1 MEQRIS
7 IGEHISRVLG
17 IPEKYVNVCLALFDD
32 GATVPFI
39 ARYRKEVTGS
49 LDEVQIENIR
59 REKESYQALLSR
71 KEFIIEKIDSL
82 GALTDNL
89 REQIHRCMDIKSLE
103 DLYLPY
109 KPKQRTRASLARARG
124 LEPLAKMVM
133 SQNLTEPETAALRFC
148 NNKEVSSPA
157 DALAG
162 AMDIIAEWISENR
175 QARSFVRDEYR
186 KNGIF
191 RSKVVKGKEEEGS
204 KYSDYYDYSE
214 PLRRCRSHRFL
225 AVARGVAEGI
235 LTSKLVIEDS
245 VAISRLNGMF
255 VKRSAG
261 VKVRDILE
269 RAIADGYRRLLRPSI
284 ENEVYNDLKRRS
296 DADAVKIFST
306 SLHQILMYP
315 PMPGNRI
322 LAIDPGFRTGCKI
335 VCLDSQGKL
344 LHHDLIYPVAPR
356 NDVDGA
362 RALLGKL
369 LKKYNISLIAI
380 GNGTAGR
387 ETYEFVKS
395 LNLGNDIGVEIVS
408 EQGASIYSASDVA
421 REEFPDKD
429 ITVRGAV
436 SIGRRLLDPLAELV
450 KIPPQ
455 SIGVGQYQHDVNQS
469 ILKESLD
476 FTVMSCVNQ
485 VGVDVNTASRQL
497 LSYVAGIGDTLAGNI
512 LAYRNEHGPFK
523 TKKELLKVPRLGPKA
538 FQQCAGFLRIP
549 DASDIL
555 DRTAVHPER
564 YGLVEKMAHDTGKS
578 LSDIIAS
585 PELLD
590 NIDFTKY
597 IGDDVGLP
605 TITDIVAELK
615 KPGRDPRISDE
626 DVSYDL
632 QIKNFEDLRV
642 GQVLNG
648 KVSNITAFGAFVDIG
663 IKESGLLHISQM
675 SDRYIS
681 SPYDVVSIGMTISV
695 KVIGLDEGRRRIN
708 LSMKN
713 SD

>member
-1 MEQRIS
+1 M
-7 IGEHISRVLG
+7 
-17 IPEKYVNVCLALFDD
+17 
-32 GATVPFI
+32 
-39 ARYRKEVTGS
+39 
-49 LDEVQIENIR
+49 
-59 REKESYQALLSR
+59 
-71 KEFIIEKIDSL
+71 
-82 GALTDNL
+82 
-89 REQIHRCMDIKSLE
+89 
-103 DLYLPY
+103 
-109 KPKQRTRASLARARG
+109 
-124 LEPLAKMVM
+124 
-133 SQNLTEPETAALRFC
+133 
-148 NNKEVSSPA
+148 
-157 DALAG
+157 
-162 AMDIIAEWISENR
+162 
-175 QARSFVRDEYR
+175 
-186 KNGIF
+186 
-191 RSKVVKGKEEEGS
+191 
-204 KYSDYYDYSE
+204 
-214 PLRRCRSHRFL
+214 
-225 AVARGVAEGI
+225 ARGVAEGI

-476 FTVMSCVNQ
+476 FTVKSCVNQ

-597 IGDDVGLP
+597 VGDDVGLP

-626 DVSYDL
+626 DVRYDL

-642 GQVLNG
+642 G
-648 KVSNITAFGAFVDIG
+648 
-663 IKESGLLHISQM
+663 
-675 SDRYIS
+675 
-681 SPYDVVSIGMTISV
+681 
-695 KVIGLDEGRRRIN
+695 
-708 LSMKN
+708 
-713 SD
+713 